1 MCARYL
7 ARCDLVRVRA
17 SVSVIGLVRVRVWVR
32 VKVRERVR
40 VTVTVRDRIRVSGWT
55 IGSCVRE
62 GVSVGPPLPDSP
74 GWMGG

>member
-1 MCARYL
+1 MR
-7 ARCDLVRVRA
+7 D
-17 SVSVIGLVRVRVWVR
+17 WVR